1 MSLVRIECDGC
12 HAVLQVRADMAGQQ
26 GRCPKCGNVVT
37 ILAPPPSDVLDS
49 IPPGDTVISRTAPV
63 PLPELMRPPQ
73 ASGSTMPL
81 GQAMGADIVAE
92 IGRRKKSAVLLVFE
106 TPLDGSYDIS
116 AQPHANVR
124 CFRTPD
130 MNDTQLMQVLS
141 ELGNMTQ
148 GQPTAKGGVGVQS
161 GAEGQPFELKGDR
174 LGMALRDFKAKYTR
188 ALGGIRLPYCSDS
201 SPGQTNAT
209 LWSEPWHAAA
219 GIVHGRIEL
228 PSENNS
234 PTIAG
239 VKTEIF
245 LYHFVDGQL
254 YRMTAL
260 FDTEAFHLVREA
272 MVQKFGDATQET
284 KMPMELRWN
293 NAVSTIY
300 LVRGTMRP
308 KKWSSI
314 VLTHHELQ
322 ELADS
327 RVPQR
332 EADL

>member
-1 MSLVRIECDGC
+1 MSLVRIECNGC
-12 HAVLQVRADMAGQQ
+12 HAVLQVRAEMAGQQ

-49 IPPGDTVISRTAPV
+49 IPPGDTVISRTAPA

-73 ASGSTMPL
+73 APASTLPL

-92 IGRRKKSAVLLVFE
+92 IARRKKSAVLLVFE

-116 AQPHANVR
+116 AQPQANVR
-124 CFRTPD
+124 CFRTSD
-130 MNDTQLMQVLS
+130 MNDAQLMQVLS
-141 ELGNMTQ
+141 ELGKMTQ
-148 GQPTAKGGVGVQS
+148 GQPTVKGGVGLQS
-161 GAEGQPFELKGDR
+161 GPDELPFELKGDR
-174 LGMALRDFKAKYTR
+174 LGITLRDFKTKYAR

-201 SPGQTNAT
+201 SPGQPNAT

-219 GIVHGRIEL
+219 GIVHGRVEL

-234 PTIAG
+234 PTVAG

-245 LYHFVDGQL
+245 LYHFVDGRL
-254 YRMTAL
+254 FRMTAL

-272 MVQKFGDATQET
+272 MVQKYGTPARESKD
-284 KMPMELRWN
+284 PMELRWE
-293 NAVSTIY
+293 NAASAMY

-308 KKWSSI
+308 KKLSSI

-322 ELADS
+322 ALADS

-332 EADL
+332 ETDL